1 MAVDVISAIERM
13 AELGT
18 APDEG
23 CQLFGVGYEEAF
35 ERLKQKYIEQ
45 RFSRGGS
52 AEKFVIGPY
61 GSGKTHFL
69 RQLME
74 IGRKADCVTAEVK
87 LTKDVD
93 FTKSLV
99 VYREVV
105 SEIRCPDSDQ
115 RGIRSLLTT
124 CVSRIRSKADGD
136 NERAEL
142 LVRSWVTGLDKQD
155 FELEPFGRVVRRGLE
170 AHLDRENETFEA
182 ACRWLAGD
190 VGDRILSR
198 DLSVSV
204 VGKSEENIHGNR
216 AMLSLFQLVKCAG
229 YRGTV
234 VTFDEAEQGLSQNRK
249 TMDRILSMLQSRIN
263 AISDLKKGSVL
274 IVYAF
279 TPDLVEQMERL
290 AALQQRVADPGPGMG
305 FFDGNTLAP
314 RIELTRRDDPEKE
327 LREMGRRYVNIAYDH
342 PQWNCEVSR
351 DTMLST
357 IDQLASE
364 IALEEISSSSR
375 RSMAKRT
382 CATLIRALDEG
393 VIDTTPMP
401 DPVLEDEV

>member
-1 MAVDVISAIERM
+1 M

-23 CQLFGVGYEEAF
+23 CGLFGVGYEEAF
-35 ERLKQKYIEQ
+35 ERLRVKYIEQ

-74 IGRKADCVTAEVK
+74 IGRQAGCVTAEVK

-105 SEIRCPDSDQ
+105 NEIRCPGSDQ
-115 RGIRSLLTT
+115 RGIRPLLAA
-124 CVSRIRSKADGD
+124 CVDRVRSHAMGD
-136 NERAEL
+136 NATADL
-142 LVRSWVTGLDKQD
+142 LARSWIAGLDKQD
-155 FELEPFGRVVRRGLE
+155 FELAPYGRVLRQGLE
-170 AHLDRENETFEA
+170 AHLNHDNQTFEA

-190 VGDRILSR
+190 VGDRVLAR
-198 DLSVSV
+198 DLAVAV
-204 VGKSEENIHGNR
+204 VAKNEENIHGNR
-216 AMLSLFQLVKCAG
+216 AMLSLFQFVRCA
-229 YRGTV
+229 RFQGTV
-234 VTFDEAEQGLSQNRK
+234 LTFDEAEQGLNQNRK

-263 AISDLKKGSVL
+263 AISDLKKGSAL

-279 TPDLVEQMERL
+279 TPDLIEQMERL

-314 RIELTRRDDPEKE
+314 RIELTHRNDPEGE
-327 LREMGRRYVNIAYDH
+327 LRRMGRKYVNIAYDH
-342 PQWNCEVSR
+342 PQWSCTVPRER
-351 DTMLST
+351 MLAT

-364 IALEEISSSSR
+364 ITIDELSSSSR

-382 CATLIRALDEG
+382 CATLMRAFDEG
-393 VIDTTPMP
+393 IIDTAPLP
-401 DPVLEDEV
+401 APEFEDEV